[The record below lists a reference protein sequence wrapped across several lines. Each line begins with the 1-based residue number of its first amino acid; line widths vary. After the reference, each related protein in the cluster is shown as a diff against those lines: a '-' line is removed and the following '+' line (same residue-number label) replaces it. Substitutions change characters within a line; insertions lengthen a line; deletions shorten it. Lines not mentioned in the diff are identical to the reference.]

1 MMQERVGKL
10 ISRSATHRGLL
21 ASLEEGKALYEEFLK
36 GSDSGLP
43 AWAMNMSG
51 DIEAD
56 KAKQRLFKNYETYAG
71 KLEKSE
77 MLRKNPGGKINARMG
92 YREPKFPLLMSME
105 GRELEPMGSGF
116 KVGPAKGLS
125 AFDDSIDASLE
136 RAIATISGIRTVEKE
151 AAQTSANLAGGAM
164 KKSSGKMMGH
174 ASQASRA
181 VAAGTKGSKNLRFSS
196 AAAKLFKARF

>member
-1 MMQERVGKL
+1 MDQRVSNL
-10 ISRSATHRGLL
+10 ISRSATHRDLL
-21 ASLEEGKALYEEFLK
+21 STIGEGKALYEELLN
-36 GSDSGLP
+36 GSNSGLP
-43 AWAMNMSG
+43 AWALNMSG

-56 KAKQRLFKNYETYAG
+56 KAKQVLAKNYETYAG
-71 KLEKSE
+71 KLENSQI
-77 MLRKNPGGKINARMG
+77 LRKNPAGKINARMG

-116 KVGPAKGLS
+116 KVGPAKGLG

-136 RAIATISGIRTVEKE
+136 RVMATISGIRTVEKE
-151 AAQTSANLAGGAM
+151 AAQTSANLAGGATR
-164 KKSSGKMMGH
+164 KASGKMMGH